1 MTARFLIALGSHL
14 LKRLSPRF
22 FAESGAFFL
31 FGRSCLL
38 NELELFPEK
47 QSVDTSSTMTTKEL
61 AEALNV
67 TPQTIRDAVERLG
80 LAKSILQVK
89 IRGQNSYAFTEAQ
102 ATAIKL
108 ELQNHSKVNSL
119 SPKTALE
126 KQLIIRQAMQ
136 IQQEIIDELQAENTK
151 LKTTN
156 NLLMHTKKT
165 YTASE
170 IAKELGI
177 SSAKKLNLILEEK
190 GIQYKRNGT
199 WLPTA
204 KYSESGYYEIK
215 QEILDNG
222 TVVYN
227 SHITQ
232 KGRDFILNFVKA
244 V

>member
-1 MTARFLIALGSHL
+1 M
-14 LKRLSPRF
+14 
-22 FAESGAFFL
+22 
-31 FGRSCLL
+31 

-47 QSVDTSSTMTTKEL
+47 QSVDTTSIMTTKEI
-61 AEALNV
+61 AESLGVSIDTVQAAVRTL
-67 TPQTIRDAVERLG
+67 QTTSENFPKFTQGQRAVY
-80 LAKSILQVK
+80 
-89 IRGQNSYAFTEAQ
+89 NEAQ
-102 ATAIKL
+102 VTAIKL